1 MTARLRPD
9 IDLSTVIDRR
19 YRRRRDAV
27 IGHPIAPNYRGR
39 TVAEGLKR
47 GEPLGRGDGVARGG
61 RGERLGVGVGVGIS
75 AASFGFTGSARRT
88 SGSAA
93 DGAGT
98 LGVVGSTVAV
108 GVGAAEVSIAGVGEM
123 LSAGCACGAIILSET
138 VAVATGKLP
147 GGGVGLGLSRCIWSN
162 HFMTVNPMTSTRMPM
177 TSGTHEL
184 RPSPPLGAA
193 LRLRTLTARTG
204 SGSGAS
210 CK

>member
-1 MTARLRPD
+1 MTADLRLR
-9 IDLSTVIDRR
+9 IDLPAVIDRR
-19 YRRRRDAV
+19 YRRYCETI
-27 IGHPIAPNYRGR
+27 IGHSIAPHYRGR
-39 TVAEGLKR
+39 TVAAGLKR
-47 GEPLGRGDGVARGG
+47 GEPLVRGDGVARGG
-61 RGERLGVGVGVGIS
+61 RGERFGVGVGVGIS

-108 GVGAAEVSIAGVGEM
+108 GVGSARVSTAGVGEM
-123 LSAGCACGAIILSET
+123 LSAGCACGAIILSDT
-138 VAVATGKLP
+138 VAVAAGKLP
-147 GGGVGLGLSRCIWSN
+147 GVCLGLSRCIWSS
-162 HFMTVNPMTSTRMPM
+162 HFITVNPMTRTRMPI

-193 LRLRTLTARTG
+193 LRLRTLTVRTG